1 MLLKY
6 CLFIKILT
14 DEMKWVNS
22 AVVTFYFNYQRK
34 TLVTKVGLRV
44 LQFYLCYHVVKLNSL
59 TTAQSPA

>member
-44 LQFYLCYHVVKLNSL
+44 
-59 TTAQSPA
+59 